1 MKREWDQRPIGA
13 TAQSRPQELTV
24 RCEYKGRHFSVTH
37 KYSGELLEGA
47 ALKQALVSLEESLG
61 RMMVVQS
68 SLDLMT
74 KGHYKQAAS
83 KPQQETPEKE
93 GQSLADQRRKER
105 NRKRKERRKNLKA
118 KMRQQAAP
126 TVEPR
131 PDATDSENPGTD
143 TASHGNGVRRKGSD
157 TAPPPATSPPTVPQR
172 YVGEQYRENGDGQTV
187 PVASNITTA
196 PNSSLMDSTSM
207 DCVD

>member
-1 MKREWDQRPIGA
+1 MGSKSRVVLLATGPRRRPKGPGDDKPFEATHEEGMGPTPDRRHSTVKTARANCSLRVQGTALQCHTQVQRRTFRRRGA
-13 TAQSRPQELTV
+13 
-24 RCEYKGRHFSVTH
+24 
-37 KYSGELLEGA
+37 
-47 ALKQALVSLEESLG
+47 QAGPCKFGGVP
-61 RMMVVQS
+61 R
-68 SLDLMT
+68 
-74 KGHYKQAAS
+74 
-83 KPQQETPEKE
+83 
-93 GQSLADQRRKER
+93 ADQGRKER

-131 PDATDSENPGTD
+131 PDATGSENPGTD

-157 TAPPPATSPPTVPQR
+157 TAPPPSTSPPTVPQR